1 MADSPYRPPVGNP
14 PGGPG
19 VQSGRR
25 AGVESPARTIPFEDA
40 AVVRQVQSGDVQA
53 YAQLVLKYQ
62 DRVHNTCCRLCGN
75 VEDARDVTQ
84 DAFLKAFECIES
96 FRGASSFY
104 TWLFRIAVNLAI
116 NHRRRTAR
124 TRHASVNGDGEGSS
138 AAASLADPAEP
149 DPALRMAR
157 GEMRGHVSRA
167 LRELD
172 ETYRVA
178 VVLRDMEGFDYAEIA
193 EILGVPKGT
202 VKSRIA
208 RGRLALREA
217 LLPYMGLDG

>member
-14 PGGPG
+14 SGGPG
-19 VQSGRR
+19 VQSGRG

-40 AVVRQVQSGDVQA
+40 ALVRQVQSGDVQA
-53 YAQLVLKYQ
+53 YAQLVRKYQ
-62 DRVHNTCCRLCGN
+62 DKVHNTCCRLCGN

-84 DAFLKAFECIES
+84 DAFLKAFESIKS

-104 TWLFRIAVNLAI
+104 TWLFRVAVNLAI
-116 NHRRRTAR
+116 GYRRRAAR
-124 TRHASVNGDGEGSS
+124 ARQVSVDGDGEGSS
-138 AAASLADPAEP
+138 LTARLADPAEP
-149 DPALRMAR
+149 DPALQVAT
-157 GEMRGHVSRA
+157 GEMCGHVSRA

-172 ETYRVA
+172 ETYRAA
-178 VVLRDMEGFDYAEIA
+178 VVLRDIEGFDYAEIA
-193 EILGVPKGT
+193 EILDVPKGT

-217 LLPYMGLDG
+217 LLPYMSPDG

>member
-14 PGGPG
+14 PGGPD

-84 DAFLKAFECIES
+84 EAFLKAFESIKS

-104 TWLFRIAVNLAI
+104 TWLFRVAVNLAI
-116 NHRRRTAR
+116 SHRRRTTRAR
-124 TRHASVNGDGEGSS
+124 QVSMDGEGEGLSRM
-138 AAASLADPAEP
+138 AGWADPAAP
-149 DPALRMAR
+149 NPLQRVAA
-157 GEMRGHVSRA
+157 GEMCGHVSRA

-178 VVLRDMEGFDYAEIA
+178 VVLRDIEGFDYEEIA
-193 EILGVPKGT
+193 EILDVPKGT

-208 RGRLALREA
+208 RGRQALREA
-217 LLPYMGLDG
+217 LLAHMSPDG